1 MKDAKFTATMVNN
14 SDKEIVQ
21 NLRAELN
28 VGEKELMNKLIE
40 FGLQHKEEI
49 AAWAAELNAAA
60 EAEKEAN
67 KLARYE
73 LYKEKMKEARAIIAA
88 QKPKKAEKAEKAKAE

>member
-1 MKDAKFTATMVNN
+1 MKEAKFTATMTFN

-21 NLRAELN
+21 NLRAGLN

-40 FGLQHKEEI
+40 FGMLHLDEI
-49 AAWAAELNAAA
+49 SNWAAEVNAAA

-67 KLARYE
+67 KVASYE
-73 LYKEKMKEARAIIAA
+73 AYKEKMKEARAFIAA
-88 QKPKKAEKAEKAKAE
+88 SKVKKAK

>member
-1 MKDAKFTATMVNN
+1 MKEAKFTATMTFN

-28 VGEKELMNKLIE
+28 IGEKELMNKLIE
-40 FGLQHKEEI
+40 FGLQHKAEI
-49 AAWAAELNAAA
+49 AEWAAQMNAEA

-67 KLARYE
+67 KVARYE
-73 LYKEKMKEARAIIAA
+73 AYKEKMKEARAMIAA
-88 QKPKKAEKAEKAKAE
+88 QKAKKVKAKKVKAE

>member
-67 KLARYE
+67 KVARYE
-73 LYKEKMKEARAIIAA
+73 MYKEKMKEARALIAA
-88 QKPKKAEKAEKAKAE
+88 QKPKKVKKA